1 MPNLFRAQWARSD
14 PDLSPSGAQLRP
26 ASAESA
32 RTAAKSLKSMTGY
45 AQAQRVEHGF
55 SMRVSVRAVNHRF
68 LDLHLRVPEGFE
80 PLEPR
85 MRHIIREHVR
95 RGHLDVTLRYEP
107 AGPAALAVN
116 EEVAAAYLQAANG
129 LRKQF
134 GIHAEPDL
142 ASIFRLPGVIGLPA
156 ASLDDELTKLEEV
169 MAVCLTEALD
179 KLGRMREHEGETLR
193 QELLRRLA
201 HITDLAAKVRL
212 LAERAR
218 PAFAKRLETRLREL
232 LAEAQLDAMRIS
244 QEAAI
249 AAERS
254 DVSEEL
260 ARLASHIHQ
269 FESVLTAAA
278 EAGKKL
284 DFLLQEMQ
292 REANTL
298 LSKTPGHDSEG
309 IEITTLGLEIKS
321 EIEKLREQVQNIE

>member
-1 MPNLFRAQWARSD
+1 
-14 PDLSPSGAQLRP
+14 
-26 ASAESA
+26 
-32 RTAAKSLKSMTGY
+32 MTGY

-55 SMRVSVRAVNHRF
+55 SMRVSVRTVNHRF

-85 MRHIIREHVR
+85 IRHMVRERVR
-95 RGHLDVTLRYEP
+95 RGHLDITLRYEP
-107 AGPAALAVN
+107 ASPSALAIN
-116 EEVAAAYLQAANG
+116 EEVAAAYVQVVNA

-134 GIHAEPDL
+134 AIHTEPDL
-142 ASIFRLPGVIGLPA
+142 TSIFRLPGVIGLPA
-156 ASLDDELTKLEEV
+156 SSLDEELTKLEEI
-169 MAVCLTEALD
+169 MTACLTEALD
-179 KLGRMREHEGETLR
+179 KLDRMREHEGDALR
-193 QELLRRLA
+193 QEMLRRLA
-201 HITDLAAKVRL
+201 RITDLAAKVQI

-232 LAEAQLDAMRIS
+232 LAETQLDLMRIS

-260 ARLASHIHQ
+260 ARLTSHIHQ
-269 FESVLTAAA
+269 FESILSAAVD
-278 EAGKKL
+278 AGKRL

-298 LSKTPGHDSEG
+298 LSKTPGHESEG
-309 IEITTLGLEIKS
+309 IEVTNLGLEIKS